1 MATERVSLARLW
13 ALMATVFV
21 DMMGFLMVMP
31 VLPFYADRL
40 GASPFIIGLM
50 VSAFALAQLL
60 VAPYWGKL
68 SDRRGRRPTL
78 MLGIGIATVASPVT
92 RATPITSVQRTPR
105 TSDTIA
111 LTVPPPA

>member
-40 GASPFIIGLM
+40 GASPFVIGLM

-68 SDRRGRRPTL
+68 SDRRGRRPRPRRCAGDCAAPT
-78 MLGIGIATVASPVT
+78 IPS
-92 RATPITSVQRTPR
+92 RTPG
-105 TSDTIA
+105 
-111 LTVPPPA
+111 